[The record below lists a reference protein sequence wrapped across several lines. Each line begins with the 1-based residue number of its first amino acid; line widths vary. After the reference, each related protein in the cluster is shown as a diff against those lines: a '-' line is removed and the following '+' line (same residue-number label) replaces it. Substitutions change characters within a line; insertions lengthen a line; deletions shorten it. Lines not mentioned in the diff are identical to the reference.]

1 LVWNRA
7 SQEGKI
13 KYYFKRSRQAV
24 FSKLIGILKGPVI
37 ALEALSFPIS
47 YSISLFRTGDIKKLF
62 GTGLPI
68 KACVLVLVHGTES
81 AMFFPVLEK
90 YSLNAKD
97 IFLVS
102 FISWPSFII
111 FVGKLCPLGFKV
123 ISCLIP
129 FQVFL
134 IFLLLAV
141 K

>member
-1 LVWNRA
+1 MPGRA
-7 SQEGKI
+7 I
-13 KYYFKRSRQAV
+13 KFPTGPSNSRLYGGNVKSNALGLPGGGGGGGLIAV
-24 FSKLIGILKGPVI
+24 GFDL
-37 ALEALSFPIS
+37 
-47 YSISLFRTGDIKKLF
+47 YIKKLF

-81 AMFFPVLEK
+81 AMFFPILEK
-90 YSLNAKD
+90 YSLHAKD